1 MPDVML
7 QSVPAPDSASS
18 RQPLRLRVLS
28 AIILLLAVVC
38 LAVGSFIGL
47 LWATSHP
54 ERAPH
59 GGLLLGLPA
68 GFLFF
73 EGVLL
78 VMGGLWIE
86 KRWRGFAVGG
96 PLLGM
101 VLPLVAMV
109 NHHAI
114 WVGSFLGLAPFAL
127 LAWVIKSLS

>member
-1 MPDVML
+1 MHARRVESGVPDVML

-86 KRWRGFAVGG
+86 KRWRG
-96 PLLGM
+96 LR
-101 VLPLVAMV
+101 LVV
-109 NHHAI
+109 HC
-114 WVGSFLGLAPFAL
+114 W
-127 LAWVIKSLS
+127 AWCCHSWRW